1 MARSEPNRTPVSEGR
16 ALPSPRDARD
26 VAQAMG
32 TWVGA
37 FLAGFRP
44 DREPGPPSPPPRPT
58 ELAFI
63 AATEGAVLAGLLT
76 RLSLETAREAARRL
90 GQGLLDLAGP
100 PAPGG
105 SGTQPLAGAGW
116 VPAAGAAGSG
126 APAGRGPRGAVRR
139 PEENAPGPRPV
150 EVPALAADLL
160 PALARV
166 ALAPGGLQRAAAVA
180 GAAGRSLPALLR
192 GLEAAALAREA
203 LRGRRPPDRG

>member
-1 MARSEPNRTPVSEGR
+1 MARSEPNRTPAGGER

-44 DREPGPPSPPPRPT
+44 DREPGSPSPPRPT

-100 PAPGG
+100 PAPVG
-105 SGTQPLAGAGW
+105 SGTEPMVAAQW
-116 VPAAGAAGSG
+116 RPAAEAADPG

-139 PEENAPGPRPV
+139 PEANAPIPRPV
-150 EVPALAADLL
+150 AIPALAADLL
-160 PALARV
+160 PALARA

-203 LRGRRPPDRG
+203 LREQRPPDRG